1 MAASGSRPLE
11 PIRTLVRASDKIKP
25 RFSLGTASHR
35 KAWLRRTRTVTRR
48 RLLQLLNG
56 SVLALR
62 PSLGQREPRADPLV
76 QRALAN
82 RVSGSYPVR
91 FVDVGRRA
99 GLTETIY
106 YGEKDTSDYISE
118 ANGCGVA
125 FYDYDNDGWL
135 DILLLNG
142 SRRSGIPDGEIAT
155 NRLYK
160 NNRNGTFTDV
170 TREAGLIR
178 TGWANGVCIGDYDND
193 GFDDLFI
200 TYRGQNVLY
209 RNNGDGTFT
218 DVSVEA
224 GVAGDPTRWSSGCTF
239 VDYDRD
245 GFLDLFVANYIGPKS
260 LANLPPKGRST
271 WKGVPVAYGPQGLEK
286 GAHIL
291 YRNNGNGTF
300 TEVTEEAQVLDVSGY
315 GLTAMSMDYNEDGWQ
330 DIYVA
335 CDSSPSILLRNNK
348 DGTFSDIATE
358 RGLAYSP
365 DGVAQAGMGLA
376 IGDYTSDG
384 KLDIVKT
391 HFADDIPGLYR
402 NDGQG
407 FFSDESTMAGLQAS
421 TRHLEWGAGLVD
433 FDSDGLPDLFYV
445 AGSVYPEVE
454 VVNPDYPYKGPRFL
468 FRNLGNG
475 TFANVTEQCG
485 PGLSALHSSRGCA
498 FGDFDNDG
506 DMDILVM
513 NMNEPPSLI
522 RSDSNSSNHWLKV
535 KLIGVKSNR
544 TAIGAR
550 VYVRSGRLLQVQEV
564 HSQDS
569 YLSVN
574 DLRLHFGLGRATRA
588 DWLRVEWP
596 NSGHEEIKGVDADRL
611 IYIEEGRG
619 VVRTERFKKTAP

>member
-1 MAASGSRPLE
+1 MWPWG
-11 PIRTLVRASDKIKP
+11 V
-25 RFSLGTASHR
+25 
-35 KAWLRRTRTVTRR
+35 V
-48 RLLQLLNG
+48 
-56 SVLALR
+56 AL
-62 PSLGQREPRADPLV
+62 PSALGQRREVEVTTEREFTAGGS
-76 QRALAN
+76 A
-82 RVSGSYPVR
+82 SGYPAR
-91 FVDVGRRA
+91 FVDVAQEA
-99 GLTETIY
+99 GLTRTIY
-106 YGEKDTSDYISE
+106 YGEVDTSDYISE

-142 SRRSGIPDGEIAT
+142 SRSSGIPDEDIAT
-155 NRLYK
+155 NRLYR
-160 NNRNGTFTDV
+160 NNRDGTFTDV
-170 TREAGLIR
+170 TREAGLTR

-200 TYRGQNVLY
+200 TYRGKNVLY

-218 DVSVEA
+218 DVTDEA
-224 GVAGDPTRWSSGCTF
+224 GVGGGQRNWSTGCTF
-239 VDYDRD
+239 MDYDRD
-245 GFLDLFVANYIGPKS
+245 GYLDLFVANYVGAES
-260 LANLPPKGRST
+260 LENLPPKGRTT
-271 WKGVPVAYGPQGLEK
+271 WKGVPVAYGPQGLVK
-286 GAHIL
+286 GSHIL
-291 YRNNGNGTF
+291 YRNNKDGTF
-300 TEVTEEAQVLDVSGY
+300 TDVSEDAQVGDILGY
-315 GLTAMSMDYNEDGWQ
+315 GLTAMNTDYNEDGWQ
-330 DIYVA
+330 DIYLA
-335 CDSSPSILLRNNK
+335 CDSSPSILLRNNR

-402 NDGQG
+402 NDGEG
-407 FFSDESTMAGLQAS
+407 YFSDESSMAGLQAS
-421 TRHLEWGAGLVD
+421 IRHLEWGTGLVD
-433 FDSDGLPDLFYV
+433 FDNDGRADLFYV

-454 VVNPDYPYKGPRFL
+454 AVNPDYPYRGPRFL

-475 TFANVTEQCG
+475 MFVNVTEQCG
-485 PGLSALHSSRGCA
+485 PGLTVPHSSRGCA

-506 DMDILVM
+506 DMDVLVM

-522 RSDSNSSNHWLKV
+522 RCDVRSPNHWLKV
-535 KLIGVKSNR
+535 KLVGTASNR

-574 DLRLHFGLGRATRA
+574 DFRLHFGLGPATRV
-588 DWLRVEWP
+588 DSIQVVWP
-596 NSGHEEIKGVDADRL
+596 NTESETFPNVGADQL
-611 IYIEEGRG
+611 IYVKEGEG
-619 VVRTERFKKTAP
+619 IVRTERFGKSAG